1 MGEHE
6 GIDTRAHS
14 SALSEYG
21 VRISNLE
28 KSQEESQINGSR
40 ITELERRVD
49 VMSERTHHY
58 EEKIDNMDKSI
69 QLLNEKQDTLKERM
83 PSRDEWQTLKKSI
96 DELKGKGAKTYDRI
110 KGIALTAIITGV
122 ATYYL
127 MKFLESINGG
137 TP

>member
-1 MGEHE
+1 MGEHDK
-6 GIDTRAHS
+6 IDIGAHS

-28 KSQEESQINGSR
+28 KSQEESQINSSR

>member
-6 GIDTRAHS
+6 DVDVRSHT
-14 SALSEYG
+14 SALSEYA

-28 KSQEESQINGSR
+28 KFQEEEAVNGSR

-58 EEKIDNMDKSI
+58 EEKIDNMDRSI

-83 PSRDEWQTLKKSI
+83 PSRDEWQDLKKGI
-96 DELKGKGAKTYDRI
+96 ADLKGRGAKAYDRI
-110 KGIALTAIITGV
+110 KGIALTAVITAV
-122 ATYYL
+122 ATYYAL
-127 MKFLESINGG
+127 KLLAFFSGG